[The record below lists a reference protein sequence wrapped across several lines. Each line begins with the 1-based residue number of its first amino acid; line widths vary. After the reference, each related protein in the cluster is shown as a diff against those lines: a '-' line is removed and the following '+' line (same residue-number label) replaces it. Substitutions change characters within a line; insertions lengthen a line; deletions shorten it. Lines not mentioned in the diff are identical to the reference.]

1 MRKNATAL
9 KTLLSSPKKI
19 VITTHRGPDGDA
31 MGSSLGLM
39 HLLKQFRHNVHVI
52 TPNSYADFLHWM
64 PGNEDVIV
72 FEDNEEEA
80 KQITENADLI
90 FLLDFSH
97 ISRIADFADNVIN
110 SNATKIL
117 IDHHQD
123 PDKEIAD
130 IIFSDTTACSTA
142 QLLYEVI
149 DAMDLT
155 NHINKEI
162 AECLYVG
169 IMTDTGSFKYSS
181 TTAKTHHIIAELIA
195 TGAENAKIHDLI
207 YDNSSANRMKLLG
220 YCLNKK
226 LLLYPENNSA
236 VISLTAE
243 ELEQFN
249 FKKGDTEGVVNYALA
264 IKGIVFAVF
273 IAEKDGMVKLSLRSK
288 GNFKVNEIANK
299 YFSGG
304 GHMNASGGISEVSV
318 NETIK
323 IVEKI
328 IKDNKTKLNNQ
339 NN

>member
-9 KTLLSSPKKI
+9 KILLSSPKKI

-97 ISRIADFADNVIN
+97 ISRIADFADTVSN

-123 PDKEIAD
+123 PDMEIAD

-273 IAEKDGMVKLSLRSK
+273 IAEKDGKVKLSLRSK

-318 NETIK
+318 NDTIK

-328 IKDNKTKLNNQ
+328 IKDNKTELNNQ

>member
-97 ISRIADFADNVIN
+97 ISRIADFADTVSN

-123 PDKEIAD
+123 PDMEIAD

-318 NETIK
+318 NDTIK

-328 IKDNKTKLNNQ
+328 ISDNKTELNNQ